1 VSLTNPI
8 GYLQEKLAKVIN
20 KDTLKALKYGLA
32 PQSPDYRCLSTTTTD
47 EKIYISQEKAS
58 QIHYACRLQAK
69 TSDKLGSLLYA
80 AVLKDGDMQFPK
92 RVQESFAR
100 A

>member
-1 VSLTNPI
+1 MSSTNPI

-20 KDTLKALKYGLA
+20 KDTSKSL
-32 PQSPDYRCLSTTTTD
+32 DYRRLSTTTTD

-58 QIHYACRLQAK
+58 QIHYACRLQSE

-80 AVLKDGDMQFPK
+80 AVLMDGDMQFPK